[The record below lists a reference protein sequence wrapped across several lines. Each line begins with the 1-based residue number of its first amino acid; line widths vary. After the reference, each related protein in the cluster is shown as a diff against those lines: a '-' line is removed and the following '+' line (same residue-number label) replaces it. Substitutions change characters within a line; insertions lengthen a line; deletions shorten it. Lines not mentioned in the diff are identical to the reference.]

1 MKKAKEANTHLME
14 CRSSSLGGC
23 WCRAPWLWWCWSW
36 WWWWPRCCCCCT
48 SPHSRFIFNPCSAHR
63 ELFLTNLFFFFT
75 KLKNVRLQM
84 LDGELCCSDGGAGK
98 LLSPKASGVANIR
111 SHHHRTHL
119 STSRPT
125 RAAAERQLPPR
136 HPIPASRPAALRWR
150 LLGKRFASRVVFH
163 HQPSHGGF
171 HPSLPACTADP
182 AFALF
187 SSGRWITSLLQW
199 PSSLTGHLEP
209 G

>member
-1 MKKAKEANTHLME
+1 MPSAMVVMVLKLVVVVAEVLLLLYLSPLQVHLQPLF
-14 CRSSSLGGC
+14 SPS
-23 WCRAPWLWWCWSW
+23 RAFLDEPL
-36 WWWWPRCCCCCT
+36 
-48 SPHSRFIFNPCSAHR
+48 
-63 ELFLTNLFFFFT
+63 LFLHQT
-75 KLKNVRLQM
+75 KKCEAA
-84 LDGELCCSDGGAGK
+84 DGGELCCSDGGAGK

-150 LLGKRFASRVVFH
+150 LLGKRFASQVVFH